1 MGRPAQWRLIL
12 INATHKGLKLAIAG
26 WEPSWDRE
34 AAAEDRIGAGE
45 ASPTMRTEGRGSR
58 AAAVLGYLSVR
69 QRGRA
74 NKGQAGG
81 FGVDLLNGYGP
92 GGTGAGVGANA
103 SLTTRI
109 TFSRRPSTT
118 GTRPPN
124 SSRASST

>member
-1 MGRPAQWRLIL
+1 MRLRLKTASAPVKRPQRCAPRV
-12 INATHKGLKLAIAG
+12 
-26 WEPSWDRE
+26 
-34 AAAEDRIGAGE
+34 AAAELQ
-45 ASPTMRTEGRGSR
+45 PF
-58 AAAVLGYLSVR
+58 LGYLSVR